1 MIERRRSSG
10 IEGASINMEEILI
23 LAEHRKGELR
33 DITFEMLNFAQS
45 FASHNGVALTVL
57 LLGQE
62 ISEMAD
68 RLSHTCDSL
77 LLLDAPELASYSPEP
92 YLQVLENLLQE
103 RAPFLL
109 LMGHTAA
116 GMDLAP
122 ALAVRHSIPFVS
134 DCLDA
139 ELHDRHLE
147 VKRQIYGGKIDAEI
161 CMKPSDRYLITLRPG
176 SFSNSV
182 TQGEAAQ
189 QIAIDPPAAWG
200 ECRRNFL
207 EYVEAALADVDIS
220 AADIL
225 VSVGRGIG
233 KPENIPMIQE
243 FADTIGA
250 TLSCSRPVADKGW
263 LPKGRQVGTSGK
275 TVHPKIYLAL
285 GISGAF
291 QHQAG
296 MKHAETIIAVNKDA
310 RAPIFNVAHYGI
322 VGDLFQVIPVLKEKF
337 AG

>member
-1 MIERRRSSG
+1 
-10 IEGASINMEEILI
+10 MEEILI

-33 DITFEMLNFAQS
+33 DITFEMLNFAQT
-45 FASHNGVALTVL
+45 FASRNGMELTVL
-57 LLGQE
+57 LLGQN

-68 RLSHTCDSL
+68 RLAHSCDRL

-122 ALAVRHSIPFVS
+122 ALAVRYSIPFVS

-147 VKRQIYGGKIDAEI
+147 VKRQIYGGKIDAALR
-161 CMKPSDRYLITLRPG
+161 MKPSDHYLITVRPG
-176 SFSNSV
+176 SYSN
-182 TQGEAAQ
+182 TLEQGEAAKQ
-189 QIAIDPPAAWG
+189 VTLAPPPAWD
-200 ECRRNFL
+200 ECRRRFV
-207 EYVEAALADVDIS
+207 EYVEAAVADVDIS

-233 KPENIPMIQE
+233 KPDNIPLIQE

-263 LPKGRQVGTSGK
+263 LPKSRQVGTSGK
-275 TVHPKIYLAL
+275 TVRPKIYLAL

-310 RAPIFNVAHYGI
+310 RAPIFTVAHYGI

-337 AG
+337 VG